1 MASDPV
7 ASPSSGKEAEA
18 SLRHKFM
25 IPLALFLAAPVGA
38 QDQTWDYKAT
48 LYGWLPSMTTSVD
61 TRFGTIESSS
71 SGSDVLED
79 LDFVFMGT
87 LTAQNGRWGIAS
99 DLLYVSLSD
108 TKDTPLALYGEGT
121 VAVKAT
127 ALSAYALYRLT
138 TDASLN
144 FDIGAGFRAFDL
156 GVDVSLSPG
165 IAAGE
170 AESVGDTW
178 IDPLIAARVE
188 VPLDENWFLTGFADF
203 GGTGGGDQTWQV
215 FGSVG
220 YAFSEAWSA
229 QAGYRYMDISKEI
242 DGRDVSVDLGGP
254 IIGMT

>member
-1 MASDPV
+1 M
-7 ASPSSGKEAEA
+7 
-18 SLRHKFM
+18 RHP
-25 IPLALFLAAPVGA
+25 IAIALALFLAGPSSA

-48 LYGWLPSMTTSVD
+48 LYGWLPGMTTAVD

-87 LTAQNGRWGIAS
+87 FAAQNGRWGIAT

-127 ALSAYALYRLT
+127 AFSTYALYRLT
-138 TDASLN
+138 TDPSLN
-144 FDIGAGFRAFDL
+144 FDIGPGFRAFDL
-156 GVDVSLSPG
+156 EVDVSLSPG
-165 IAAGE
+165 LAA
-170 AESVGDTW
+170 AETETVGDTW
-178 IDPLIAARVE
+178 IDPLIAARLE
-188 VPLDENWFLTGFADF
+188 VPLDESWFLNGFADF
-203 GGTGGGDQTWQV
+203 GGTGGGDRTWQV

-229 QAGYRYMDISKEI
+229 QAGYRYMDISKRI
-242 DGRDVSVDLGGP
+242 DGRDVSIDLGGP
-254 IIGMT
+254 IIGMTYRF